1 MKTTLYILISL
12 FAVLFCRAQELSS
25 DYRGMIYVKENCVE
39 QQGDNL
45 LLDLQIDLSG
55 LPVGRYQSLTLV
67 PMLRDGRDS
76 LMLQPIVV
84 NGANKQK
91 MYERTLA
98 FKGKTVADDG
108 AYLVIKNKPTQ
119 LREIAYRKEIPFQP
133 WMKGAELVLVGQLKD
148 YDGITQQVY
157 MNVLTD
163 NLIF

>member
-1 MKTTLYILISL
+1 MRTTLYILISF

-45 LLDLQIDLSG
+45 LLDLEIDLSG
-55 LPVGRYQSLTLV
+55 LPVGRYQSLALV

-108 AYLVIKNKPTQ
+108 AYLVIKNKPTR
-119 LREIAYRKEIPFQP
+119 LREIAYRKEIPFQS

>member
-1 MKTTLYILISL
+1 MRTTLYILISL

-55 LPVGRYQSLTLV
+55 LPVGRYQSLALV

-98 FKGKTVADDG
+98 FKGKTVADEG
-108 AYLVIKNKPTQ
+108 AYLVGGD
-119 LREIAYRKEIPFQP
+119 LYVYVLEGVVLAVVEVEVAALYYRALAFGGGGVVNSLAHIYSPALSFS
-133 WMKGAELVLVGQLKD
+133 
-148 YDGITQQVY
+148 
-157 MNVLTD
+157 
-163 NLIF
+163 